1 MAIPKSLIPNL
12 FIIEGCYWYNG
23 IEKIRSIL
31 IQVSESYVLSVPVIK
46 LLPLSS
52 KSILDCLACDTGAES
67 YKYFSLSSWQ
77 DGKFASRGTLMDTVG
92 GRAFSFRFWCA
103 LFFFLL
109 DSTLFSWRV
118 GHPTELTPSEFP
130 WHTHGHLPRKFCRLH
145 KAASQQVQ
153 QHPQWVTSNKSKNCA
168 LLKCTKN
175 SY

>member
-1 MAIPKSLIPNL
+1 M
-12 FIIEGCYWYNG
+12 C
-23 IEKIRSIL
+23 
-31 IQVSESYVLSVPVIK
+31 Q
-46 LLPLSS
+46 LSS
-52 KSILDCLACDTGAES
+52 YCLSAPNPFLIVLLVILKLNLINI
-67 YKYFSLSSWQ
+67 SLFPA
-77 DGKFASRGTLMDTVG
+77 GKMVSFASRGTLMDTAEG
-92 GRAFSFRFWCA
+92 GRGFSFRFWCA

-109 DSTLFSWRV
+109 ASTLFSWRV

-153 QHPQWVTSNKSKNCA
+153 QHPQWVTSNKSKKCA